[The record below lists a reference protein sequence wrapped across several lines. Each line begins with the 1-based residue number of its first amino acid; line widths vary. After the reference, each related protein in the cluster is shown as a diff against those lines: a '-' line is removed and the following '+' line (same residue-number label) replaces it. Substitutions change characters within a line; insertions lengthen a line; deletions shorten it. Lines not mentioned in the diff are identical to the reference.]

1 MFLSIRF
8 QSKNNSISIQKN
20 ELLVITIDFEI
31 FSIRK
36 KYFFSFLVT
45 ETLDD
50 FFRDKPVPR
59 LLAQTQFEIKN

>member
-8 QSKNNSISIQKN
+8 QSKNNLISIQKN